1 MFVKKEE
8 SRNLQ
13 TIVLKADETKCF
25 SETENLHSRCR
36 KGSYRDISLYA
47 ITFSN
52 TVSQYITEISN
63 LIRYREN
70 IGNVKCNKN

>member
-1 MFVKKEE
+1 MHILTYVCIVIYMLYMFVEKEE

-36 KGSYRDISLYA
+36 KGSYRDISL
-47 ITFSN
+47 SM
-52 TVSQYITEISN
+52 
-63 LIRYREN
+63 
-70 IGNVKCNKN
+70 K